1 MVREVKTGLKTY
13 LEIKQYLWDI
23 IEVKNFKNLDGKTVT
38 LFWGRREPDD
48 FAKALCPEIQFIS
61 DVQTGGKPISDQA
74 TFYFPKDNR
83 FIIRVMDESIIDK
96 KTAESSVI
104 DLAQQISDFLEG
116 EGEFG
121 DTIIDPGIM
130 EIRSDEIEGERSH
143 YFASDLVFACS
154 ARV

>member
-1 MVREVKTGLKTY
+1 M
-13 LEIKQYLWDI
+13 
-23 IEVKNFKNLDGKTVT
+23 
-38 LFWGRREPDD
+38 
-48 FAKALCPEIQFIS
+48 
-61 DVQTGGKPISDQA
+61 QTGGKPISDQA

-154 ARV
+154 ART